1 MARLVLTKEIQE
13 YIRVRYESTQNI
25 THIADEVM
33 KKFNLQTK
41 AETFRRRVGTFLAKS
56 NIKKQ
61 TSEIKRL
68 FFDIETSYYLV
79 PTFQFWKVNINPDN
93 ILREKKIICIAYKWQ
108 YEDKVH
114 VLKWDENQD
123 DTKLIKDFIQVIKD
137 ADEIVA
143 HNCVEVNTPVLTSDF
158 RWVKAGDLKEGDT
171 LGGFEEKTPPNTT
184 CRNKDGKWNGN
195 GYRKLKE
202 AKVTDFSKKMAEC
215 IKVTFDNGDEVT
227 TTKDHFWLSLG
238 IKDRNQRWRSSQE
251 LVVGNRVMKYFN
263 PWERDNTYNGGWI
276 SGFISGEG
284 TLKMGGEAGLSID
297 FCQRAGVTWDK
308 ALRIC
313 DELGLELCKKRKPKT
328 GGLGKGD
335 TLYTG
340 INGGKFKTME
350 VIGKYEIDRFIH
362 KIDWNNLGFLKG
374 KNLEVATVVKI
385 EEVGMKEVAVFS
397 TSSKTF
403 FGAGYP
409 MHNCDKFDIKE
420 LRTRAILTG
429 NLMFPI
435 YRTLDTLKKSR
446 QYFRFPSN
454 KLDYLGKVL
463 NVGRKLDHE
472 GMKLWIDIC
481 EHKNKASLKRMIDYC
496 VQDVAVLEDVYFAI
510 SPYIYH
516 NTNMAVLKGGE
527 KWHCP
532 ECASKNVQLSHTDAT
547 AMGYIKRHM
556 KCNSCRKFY
565 KISNRTYLKML
576 EFTLLK
582 SKDANT

>member
-137 ADEIVA
+137 ADELIA
-143 HNCVEVNTPVLTSDF
+143 HN
-158 RWVKAGDLKEGDT
+158 G
-171 LGGFEEKTPPNTT
+171 
-184 CRNKDGKWNGN
+184 
-195 GYRKLKE
+195 
-202 AKVTDFSKKMAEC
+202 
-215 IKVTFDNGDEVT
+215 
-227 TTKDHFWLSLG
+227 
-238 IKDRNQRWRSSQE
+238 
-251 LVVGNRVMKYFN
+251 
-263 PWERDNTYNGGWI
+263 
-276 SGFISGEG
+276 
-284 TLKMGGEAGLSID
+284 
-297 FCQRAGVTWDK
+297 
-308 ALRIC
+308 
-313 DELGLELCKKRKPKT
+313 
-328 GGLGKGD
+328 
-335 TLYTG
+335 
-340 INGGKFKTME
+340 
-350 VIGKYEIDRFIH
+350 
-362 KIDWNNLGFLKG
+362 
-374 KNLEVATVVKI
+374 
-385 EEVGMKEVAVFS
+385 
-397 TSSKTF
+397 
-403 FGAGYP
+403 
-409 MHNCDKFDIKE
+409 DKFDIKE

-481 EHKNKASLKRMIDYC
+481 EHKNKASLKKMIEYC
-496 VQDVAVLEDVYFAI
+496 VQDVAVLEDVYFAL

-532 ECASKNVQLSHTDAT
+532 ECASQNVQLSHTDAT

-565 KISNRTYLKML
+565 KISNRTYIRML

>member
-137 ADEIVA
+137 ADELIA
-143 HNCVEVNTPVLTSDF
+143 HN
-158 RWVKAGDLKEGDT
+158 G
-171 LGGFEEKTPPNTT
+171 
-184 CRNKDGKWNGN
+184 
-195 GYRKLKE
+195 
-202 AKVTDFSKKMAEC
+202 
-215 IKVTFDNGDEVT
+215 
-227 TTKDHFWLSLG
+227 
-238 IKDRNQRWRSSQE
+238 
-251 LVVGNRVMKYFN
+251 
-263 PWERDNTYNGGWI
+263 
-276 SGFISGEG
+276 
-284 TLKMGGEAGLSID
+284 
-297 FCQRAGVTWDK
+297 
-308 ALRIC
+308 
-313 DELGLELCKKRKPKT
+313 
-328 GGLGKGD
+328 
-335 TLYTG
+335 
-340 INGGKFKTME
+340 
-350 VIGKYEIDRFIH
+350 
-362 KIDWNNLGFLKG
+362 
-374 KNLEVATVVKI
+374 
-385 EEVGMKEVAVFS
+385 
-397 TSSKTF
+397 
-403 FGAGYP
+403 
-409 MHNCDKFDIKE
+409 DKFDIKE

-481 EHKNKASLKRMIDYC
+481 EHKNKASLKKMVEYC
-496 VQDVAVLEDVYFAI
+496 VQDVAVLEDVYFAM

-532 ECASKNVQLSHTDAT
+532 ECASQNVQLSHTDAT

-565 KISNRTYLKML
+565 KISNRTYIRML

>member
-1 MARLVLTKEIQE
+1 MTKLVLTKEIQE

-41 AETFRRRVGTFLAKS
+41 AETFRRRVGVFLEKS
-56 NIKKQ
+56 NLKKRN
-61 TSEIKRL
+61 SEIKRL

-143 HNCVEVNTPVLTSDF
+143 HN
-158 RWVKAGDLKEGDT
+158 G
-171 LGGFEEKTPPNTT
+171 
-184 CRNKDGKWNGN
+184 
-195 GYRKLKE
+195 
-202 AKVTDFSKKMAEC
+202 
-215 IKVTFDNGDEVT
+215 
-227 TTKDHFWLSLG
+227 
-238 IKDRNQRWRSSQE
+238 
-251 LVVGNRVMKYFN
+251 
-263 PWERDNTYNGGWI
+263 
-276 SGFISGEG
+276 
-284 TLKMGGEAGLSID
+284 
-297 FCQRAGVTWDK
+297 
-308 ALRIC
+308 
-313 DELGLELCKKRKPKT
+313 
-328 GGLGKGD
+328 
-335 TLYTG
+335 
-340 INGGKFKTME
+340 
-350 VIGKYEIDRFIH
+350 
-362 KIDWNNLGFLKG
+362 
-374 KNLEVATVVKI
+374 
-385 EEVGMKEVAVFS
+385 
-397 TSSKTF
+397 
-403 FGAGYP
+403 
-409 MHNCDKFDIKE
+409 DKFDIKE

-481 EHKNKASLKRMIDYC
+481 EHKNKASLKKMIEYC
-496 VQDVAVLEDVYFAI
+496 VQDVAGLEDVYIAM

-532 ECASKNVQLSHTDAT
+532 ECASENVQLSHTDAT

>member
-1 MARLVLTKEIQE
+1 MTKLVLTKEIQE

-137 ADEIVA
+137 ADELIA
-143 HNCVEVNTPVLTSDF
+143 HN
-158 RWVKAGDLKEGDT
+158 G
-171 LGGFEEKTPPNTT
+171 
-184 CRNKDGKWNGN
+184 
-195 GYRKLKE
+195 
-202 AKVTDFSKKMAEC
+202 
-215 IKVTFDNGDEVT
+215 
-227 TTKDHFWLSLG
+227 
-238 IKDRNQRWRSSQE
+238 
-251 LVVGNRVMKYFN
+251 
-263 PWERDNTYNGGWI
+263 
-276 SGFISGEG
+276 
-284 TLKMGGEAGLSID
+284 
-297 FCQRAGVTWDK
+297 
-308 ALRIC
+308 
-313 DELGLELCKKRKPKT
+313 
-328 GGLGKGD
+328 
-335 TLYTG
+335 
-340 INGGKFKTME
+340 
-350 VIGKYEIDRFIH
+350 
-362 KIDWNNLGFLKG
+362 
-374 KNLEVATVVKI
+374 
-385 EEVGMKEVAVFS
+385 
-397 TSSKTF
+397 
-403 FGAGYP
+403 
-409 MHNCDKFDIKE
+409 DKFDIKE

-481 EHKNKASLKRMIDYC
+481 EHKNKASLKKMVEYC
-496 VQDVAVLEDVYFAI
+496 VQDVAVLEDVYFAL

-532 ECASKNVQLSHTDAT
+532 ECASQNVQLSHTDAT

-565 KISNRTYLKML
+565 KISNRTYIRML
-576 EFTLLK
+576 EFTLLR
-582 SKDANT
+582 SKDANI